1 MLGMGRFV
9 SMAAATTLVGCG
21 FPRPSDLPVPPGSD
35 AAIDAAIDAPT
46 VDGATT
52 PPPRCSPAGKFT
64 TVMPLMSINAS
75 GSVGGAHPSP
85 DELTLWF
92 SGTLPGG
99 AGGEDMYQASRTST
113 SLPYGNI
120 APIPGVNSGGNEGHP
135 YMTPDGM
142 SVFGDSTPQA
152 GAAHVA
158 LATRTSTAVDFGPLQ
173 PLTGLNGS
181 ANDGDSYVL
190 PNGNVIY
197 FTSNRT
203 GQYRLYRSF
212 RAGGA
217 FSDAALVRGV
227 DLDAADD
234 KGSPVVTPDELTL
247 LFYSNRVNSSRFDA
261 YEARRSST
269 ADDFS
274 TPRPLDELNSSG
286 VTTAPSW
293 ISADGCVL
301 YFTRAVTN
309 MPGQIYVAMREK

>member
-9 SMAAATTLVGCG
+9 SVAVAMALVGCG
-21 FPRPSDLPVPPGSD
+21 FPRPSDLPVPPGND
-35 AAIDAAIDAPT
+35 AAIDGTIDTP
-46 VDGATT
+46 VDGSPA
-52 PPPRCSPAGKFT
+52 PPRCSPTGRFT

-85 DELTLWF
+85 EELTLWF
-92 SGTLPGG
+92 AGTLPGG
-99 AGGEDMYQASRTST
+99 AGGEDVYQASRTST

-120 APIPGVNSGGNEGHP
+120 VPVPGVNSGGDEGHP
-135 YMTPDGM
+135 YMMPDGL
-142 SVFGDSTPQA
+142 SVFGDSTPQ
-152 GAAHVA
+152 GGTAHVA

-173 PLTGLNGS
+173 PLTTLNGS
-181 ANDGDSYVL
+181 ASDGDSYLL
-190 PNGNVIY
+190 PDGNVIY

-217 FSDAALVRGV
+217 FSEAALVKGV

-234 KGSPVVTPDELTL
+234 KGSPAVTPDELTL
-247 LFYSNRVNSSRFDA
+247 VFYSNRVNPRFDA

-269 ADDFS
+269 VDDFS
-274 TPRPLDELNSSG
+274 TPRALDELNSSG
-286 VTTAPSW
+286 TTTAPTW

-301 YFTRAVTN
+301 YFTRAVPNT
-309 MPGQIYVAMREK
+309 PGQIYVAMREK